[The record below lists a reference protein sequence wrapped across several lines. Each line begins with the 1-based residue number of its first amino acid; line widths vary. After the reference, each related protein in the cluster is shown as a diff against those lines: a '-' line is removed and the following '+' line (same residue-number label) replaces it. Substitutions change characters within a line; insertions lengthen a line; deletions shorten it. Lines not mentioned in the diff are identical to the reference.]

1 MPKGN
6 TLPRLLIASLT
17 AVAVAAPAAV
27 AQPIDMQR
35 TVPVQREIAQQ
46 DLRTET
52 SALPAYP
59 SPATKAAQK
68 DLRTE
73 ASALPAYPSPA
84 TKAAQKDLRTE
95 NAVDPSRKPV
105 PSYPRALPGPPSWP
119 MHPKPITPAHAP
131 AAADDGD
138 GGGIDLPVALIGI
151 AGVLALGGGLTV
163 VALRTRSRARVAH

>member
-6 TLPRLLIASLT
+6 TLPRLMIASLT
-17 AVAVAAPAAV
+17 AMAVAAPAAV
-27 AQPIDMQR
+27 AQPIDMHR
-35 TVPVQREIAQQ
+35 TVP
-46 DLRTET
+46 TKPK
-52 SALPAYP
+52 PAM
-59 SPATKAAQK
+59 Q

-73 ASALPAYPSPA
+73 ASALPAYPTPA

-95 NAVDPSRKPV
+95 NAVDPSRKPA
-105 PSYPRALPGPPSWP
+105 PSFPRALPGPPTWP

-151 AGVLALGGGLTV
+151 AGTLALGGGLAV
-163 VALRTRSRARVAH
+163 AALRPRSRTRVAH

>member
-27 AQPIDMQR
+27 AQPIDPQG
-35 TVPVQREIAQQ
+35 TTAPVQREAVQT
-46 DLRTET
+46 DLRTEN
-52 SALPAYP
+52 SKLPAFP
-59 SPATKAAQK
+59 SPATKATQT
-68 DLRTE
+68 DLR
-73 ASALPAYPSPA
+73 S
-84 TKAAQKDLRTE
+84 E
-95 NAVDPSRKPV
+95 NAIDPSRKPA
-105 PSYPRALPGPPSWP
+105 PSSPRALPGPPTWP
-119 MHPKPITPAHAP
+119 MHPKPITPANAP

-163 VALRTRSRARVAH
+163 MAMRTRNRTRVAH